1 MSTTHDT
8 GHATNLA
15 NFQKLISY
23 CSAMEEAYNP
33 SNPALSITH
42 LQMLS
47 SEGRRIL
54 TECEHKRIEFN
65 SAVNFRK
72 SAFKHLKSLSTKIVN
87 SLAVSG
93 VSNSTIDNAKRINR
107 RIQGKRANTSKIKTV
122 DDANPEDIKTISSA
136 QLSFDN
142 LVEHLYAM
150 ISLLKSQ
157 TLYQPN
163 EVELK
168 VETLEAYLSELREK
182 NTAVMQANTTW
193 AMIRMERVKLFYQEK
208 TGLVDTALAVK
219 AYFKSVYGTQS
230 YQYTLVK
237 GIAFRNIKLR

>member
-1 MSTTHDT
+1 MSTTNDT

-15 NFQKLISY
+15 NFQRLIAY
-23 CSAMEEAYNP
+23 CSAMEEGYNP
-33 SNPALSITH
+33 SNPALSIAH

-54 TECEHKRIEFN
+54 TECEHKRIDFN
-65 SAVNFRK
+65 STVNVRK

-107 RIQGKRANTSKIKTV
+107 RIQGKRANASKVKAGV
-122 DDANPEDIKTISSA
+122 EANSEDIKTISSS
-136 QLSFDN
+136 QLSFTY
-142 LVEHLYAM
+142 LVEHFYTL

-157 TLYQPN
+157 ALYQPN

-208 TGLVDTALAVK
+208 TGLVDTALSVK